1 MTDMVQPTGGVGPGS
16 SIVLRA
22 DQNRVMPPKLPHS
35 EKSFSEDELLSP
47 IGIINWALLVP
58 TLVCTGLFAV
68 LFARIITLG
77 SFTVNWLIKFDV
89 GWALCIIVLLA
100 GGLAIIPRVQ
110 RNQAELTS
118 STTIISALITLGASA
133 FFASHIANL
142 GTFQYT
148 QHVID
153 VNTVLV
159 LVLVGCLAFLA
170 AHGGRIA
177 VFVLG
182 AFVIWW
188 AFRIDGLN
196 LIQALQSF
204 TSPEG
209 LRLLKGMFPPNWKQA
224 FFVGI
229 NPLFLTIQIA
239 VGSLLI
245 GVIGALP
252 LSFLGAH
259 NTTPHPVIYSAV
271 RAVVSTIRAVP
282 AFFIAL
288 LLVPFVGL
296 GAAPAILGLGLHTI
310 TTLTKIF
317 AEAIE
322 TVNPQPLEALEAVG
336 ASGIKSFRWAVIPQV
351 FPLMASYS
359 LYTFESIMRDSTVLA
374 FVGGGGIG
382 FFIYEEVQTVDFADV
397 SVHIAMLIVAVIVM
411 ERLSDY
417 LRSKI
422 I

>member
-1 MTDMVQPTGGVGPGS
+1 M
-16 SIVLRA
+16 VLRV
-22 DQNRVMPPKLPHS
+22 DQDMATPPKLPKFEKSVS
-35 EKSFSEDELLSP
+35 EKGLLSP
-47 IGIINWALLVP
+47 FGVINWSLLVP
-58 TLVCTGLFAV
+58 TLICTGLFAV

-77 SFTVNWLIKFDV
+77 SFRVNWLIKFDV
-89 GWALCIIVLLA
+89 GWAVCIIVLVA
-100 GGLAIIPRVQ
+100 GSLAIIPRV
-110 RNQAELTS
+110 RHNRAELAS
-118 STTIISALITLGASA
+118 STTIMSALITLGAAA
-133 FFASHIANL
+133 FFAAHIANL

-148 QHVID
+148 QTLID
-153 VNTVLV
+153 VNTVV
-159 LVLVGCLAFLA
+159 ALVLVGCLSFLA
-170 AHGGRIA
+170 MHGSRIA
-177 VFVLG
+177 VLVLG
-182 AFVIWW
+182 ASVVWW

-209 LRLLKGMFPPNWKQA
+209 LRLLREIFPPNWKQG
-224 FFVGI
+224 FFVGL

-245 GVIGALP
+245 GVVGALP
-252 LSFLGAH
+252 LSFLGAR
-259 NTTPHPVIYSAV
+259 NTTPHPVIYSAI
-271 RAVVSTIRAVP
+271 RAFVSTIRAVP

-296 GAAPAILGLGLHTI
+296 GAAPGILGLGLHTI

-336 ASGIKSFRWAVIPQV
+336 ASGIKSFRWAVLPQV

-359 LYTFESIMRDSTVLA
+359 LYTFESIVRDSTVLA

-382 FFIYEEVQTVDFADV
+382 FFIYDAVQVLDYADV
-397 SVHIAMLIVAVIVM
+397 AVYIAMLIVAVILM